1 MKKAYLVSITLATIL
16 LVGFNTEFK
25 KSKQCDIT
33 PVDGTDNFWAEYLG
47 HDQTVDFWPDKYVNY
62 WAVVVNQKDFPNVG
76 FKIQGEFP
84 DARYFSYNVYGKDRN
99 STASIFDTQIKAE
112 NCSENPFK
120 NEEKQTSVDKNLYTL
135 FVVPES
141 VSEFDTNDNV
151 LKFIE
156 GEEEIGII
164 LRYYLPAGGDLA
176 GVDLPKIEVFDLD
189 SKESVTIPKTSN
201 LLITT
206 PQILNRINT
215 AYSLQIDN
223 NVRFY
228 RGDPTGLYP
237 NEDNQYVR
245 TFLNYDDDDVYVIRW
260 KVPTFP
266 KNSSEFESAEVRYS
280 SMNLGD
286 NITNNFDG
294 IYDTQYKLDKDGFV
308 TLVIADEIPELREKA
323 EIAGYNFMP
332 WTLPGNKGYLIYR
345 NLLTKGGKT
354 APYSLNKTPM
364 PNFTTNRS
372 HLISHDAKKY
382 IGAYA
387 PTGLRM
393 TKDEYLSDFGGFNDK
408 FRE

>member
-1 MKKAYLVSITLATIL
+1 MIKNTFTLITLISLLLVSCDI
-16 LVGFNTEFK
+16 GFNKT
-25 KSKQCDIT
+25 KQCNIT
-33 PVDGTDNFWAEYLG
+33 PVNGTDAHWAEYLG
-47 HDQTVDFWPDKYVNY
+47 HDITMDFWPDKYVNY
-62 WAVVVNQKDFPNVG
+62 WAVVVNKNDFPNIG

-84 DARYFSYNVYGKDRN
+84 NARYFSYNVYGEDRN

-112 NCSENPFK
+112 NCSANPFK
-120 NEEKQTSVDKNLYTL
+120 NQEKQTPVDKNLYTL

-141 VSEFDTNDNV
+141 VSEFDTKDNV
-151 LKFIE
+151 LKFRDD
-156 GEEEIGII
+156 EEEIGIM
-164 LRYYLPAGGDLA
+164 LRYYVPAGGDLA

-201 LLITT
+201 LLMTT
-206 PQILNRINT
+206 PQILERIN
-215 AYSLQIDN
+215 AQYSLQIDN

-237 NEDNQYVR
+237 NNDNQYVR
-245 TFLNYDDDDVYVIRW
+245 TFLNYDDDDVYIIRW

-266 KNSSEFESAEVRYS
+266 KNSSEFDSVEVRYS

-308 TLVIADEIPELREKA
+308 TLVIADEIPEIREKA
-323 EIAGYNFMP
+323 ENAGYNFMP
-332 WTLPGNKGYLIYR
+332 WTVPGNRGYLIYR
-345 NLLTKGGKT
+345 NLIPKEGTN
-354 APYSLNKTPM
+354 AAYILNKVPL
-364 PNFTTNRS
+364 PSFATNRS
-372 HLISHDAKKY
+372 HVITHDAKNY

-393 TKDEYLSDFGGFNDK
+393 TKAEYLANFGGFIRK
-408 FRE
+408 LQE

>member
-1 MKKAYLVSITLATIL
+1 MKNGFFVLISLAIL
-16 LVGFNTEFK
+16 LVVVLDTGLSKT
-25 KSKQCDIT
+25 KQCDIT
-33 PVDGTDNFWAEYLG
+33 PVNGTDAYWAQYLG
-47 HDQTVDFWPDKYVNY
+47 HDQTVDFWPDEYVNY
-62 WAVVVNQKDFPNVG
+62 WAVLVNQNDFPNVG

-84 DARYFSYNVYGKDRN
+84 EARYFSYNVYGEDRN

-112 NCSENPFK
+112 NCSANPFK
-120 NEEKQTSVDKNLYTL
+120 NKEKETSVDKNLYTL

-151 LKFIE
+151 LKFID
-156 GEEEIGII
+156 GEEEIALM
-164 LRYYLPAGGDLA
+164 LRYYVPAGGDLA

-201 LLITT
+201 LLMTT
-206 PQILNRINT
+206 PQILDRIN
-215 AYSLQIDN
+215 AQYSLQIDN

-237 NEDNQYVR
+237 NNDNQYVR
-245 TFLNYDDDDVYVIRW
+245 TFLNYDDDDVYIIRW

-266 KNSSEFESAEVRYS
+266 KNSSEFDSVEVRYS

-294 IYDTQYKLDKDGFV
+294 IYDTQYKLDKNGFV
-308 TLVIADEIPELREKA
+308 TLVIADEIPEIREKA
-323 EIAGYNFMP
+323 ETAGYNFMP
-332 WTLPGNKGYLIYR
+332 WTIPGNRGYLIYR
-345 NLLTKGGKT
+345 NLIPKEGIN
-354 APYSLNKTPM
+354 AAYILNRVPL
-364 PNFTTNRS
+364 PSFETNRS
-372 HLISHDAKKY
+372 HVITHDAKNY

-393 TKDEYLSDFGGFNDK
+393 TKDEYLADFGGFNHK
-408 FRE
+408 LQE